1 MRSSD
6 LDSELRR
13 SAEGTVE
20 SVRAEALQQAD
31 RFASEADRA
40 IAERRKEVIENK
52 EAEYLAEGRIAIAAA
67 RHAAMRAVLLART
80 RLVERVLEGARTLLT
95 EAAQRQSYLSTLG
108 DETAA
113 ALQFVDDSGAIVRCS
128 PDLESNVRE
137 LLSERPNLKVE
148 ADAELGTGF
157 MVIGDGGSVRVD
169 GGLESRLD
177 RLSSALAIEIL
188 SRLEET

>member
-1 MRSSD
+1 VQSSD

-20 SVRAEALQQAD
+20 SVRAEALQEAD
-31 RFASEADRA
+31 RLASEADRA

-52 EAEYLAEGRIAIAAA
+52 EAEYLAEGRIAIAAE

-80 RLVERVLEGARTLLT
+80 RLVERVLEGARTLLM

-113 ALQFVDDSGAIVRCS
+113 ALQFVDDSGAVVRCS

-137 LLSERPNLKVE
+137 LLRERPNLKVE
-148 ADAELGTGF
+148 ADAELGPGF

-169 GGLESRLD
+169 GRLESRLD
-177 RLSSALAIEIL
+177 RLSSALAIEIH